1 MNWGKG
7 IVLSFMVFAGFLAVM
22 VTIMMREDI
31 GLVSKQYYKDDLQF
45 QQQYER
51 KQNTENLELKP
62 LVSVENRTYL
72 KIYFPSVSYV
82 EAGEVTLFRPSSDK
96 LDQQFKLK
104 ASADS
109 IQVFNLKPL
118 QPGAYRVKMEWKTEG
133 KEFYLEKVIYI

>member
-7 IVLSFMVFAGFLAVM
+7 IVLSFILFAGFLAVM

-31 GLVSKQYYKDDLQF
+31 GLVSKQYYQDDLQY
-45 QQQYER
+45 QQKYER

-62 LVSVENRTYL
+62 AVSIEERKFL
-72 KIYFPSVSYV
+72 KVYFPSVSYV
-82 EAGEVTLFRPSSDK
+82 EAGAVTLFRPSSDK
-96 LDQQFKLK
+96 LDQQFQLR

-109 IQVFNLKPL
+109 VQVFTLKPL
-118 QPGAYRVKMEWKTEG
+118 QPGTYRVKMEWKTEG

>member
-7 IVLSFMVFAGFLAVM
+7 IVVAFILFAGFLAVM

-31 GLVSKQYYKDDLQF
+31 GLVSKQYYQDDLQF

-62 LVSVENRTYL
+62 SVSVEESKYL
-72 KIYFPSVSYV
+72 KVYFPSVSFV
-82 EAGEVTLFRPSSDK
+82 EGGEVTLFRPSSDK
-96 LDQQFKLK
+96 LDQQFALK

-109 IQVFNLKPL
+109 IQVFTLKPL
-118 QPGAYRVKMEWKTEG
+118 MPGAYRVKMEWKTEG